1 MKISTKAVIFDF
13 DGTLADT
20 EGYLRQIYVDIASEK
35 KWISL
40 DKRKF
45 RHLFTASIW
54 DAAMWS
60 RFRPWRLAH
69 LVNQSRLRLQARSDD
84 IKVFEGMKQIIKD
97 LDAAGYD
104 IYALSRNWQST
115 VQLVVDK
122 NGLSDIVTVMEKP
135 GFFSKHKSVKKL
147 LAQKK
152 YLHEQTWMVGDEVRD
167 LYAAKRA
174 GVPFIAV
181 TWGFQDQK
189 TLKAFKPTALA
200 KTPLDIYKII
210 LKNRTD

>member
-1 MKISTKAVIFDF
+1 MKKCVIFDF

-20 EGYLRQIYVDIASEK
+20 EGFLRQIYSDIALEK
-35 KWISL
+35 KWVAL
-40 DKRKF
+40 DRKKF
-45 RHLFTASIW
+45 RNLFTASIW
-54 DAAMWS
+54 DAALWA

-69 LVNQSRLRLQARSDD
+69 LVNQSRLRLQARSDEV
-84 IKVFEGMKQIIKD
+84 KVFPGIKEVIIK
-97 LDAAGYD
+97 LDKKGFD

-122 NGLSDIVTVMEKP
+122 NSLGEIVHVLEKP
-135 GFFSKHKSVKKL
+135 GFFTKHKSVKKL
-147 LAQKK
+147 LVQKK
-152 YLHEQTWMVGDEVRD
+152 YDHARTWMVGDEVRD

-189 TLKAFKPTALA
+189 TLKAFKPTAIA
-200 KTPLDIYKII
+200 KKPEDIYNIVSK
-210 LKNRTD
+210 

>member
-1 MKISTKAVIFDF
+1 MLIDNENKCVVFDF

-20 EGYLRQIYVDIASEK
+20 EGFLRHIYSDIAREK
-35 KWISL
+35 KWVAL
-40 DKRKF
+40 DRKKF
-45 RHLFTASIW
+45 RNLFTASIW
-54 DAAMWS
+54 DAALWA

-69 LVNQSRLRLQARSDD
+69 LVNQSRLRLQARSDE
-84 IKVFEGMKQIIKD
+84 IAVFPGMKEVIKK
-97 LDAAGYD
+97 LDKDGFD

-122 NGLSDIVTVMEKP
+122 NGLGSVVHVMEKP
-135 GFFSKHKSVKKL
+135 GFFSKHKSVRKL
-147 LAQKK
+147 LEQKNYQK
-152 YLHEQTWMVGDEVRD
+152 DVTWMVGDEVRD

-189 TLKAFKPTALA
+189 TLKTFKPSAIA
-200 KTPLDIYKII
+200 KKPEDI
-210 LKNRTD
+210 LKIVQKA